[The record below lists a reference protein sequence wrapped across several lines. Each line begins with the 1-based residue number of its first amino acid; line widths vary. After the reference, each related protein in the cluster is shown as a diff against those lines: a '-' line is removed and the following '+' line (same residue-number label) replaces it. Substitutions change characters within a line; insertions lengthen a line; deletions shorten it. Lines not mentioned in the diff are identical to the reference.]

1 MSTEVPVCVYKSQP
15 ALIFPEKPTPK
26 CPLYLSN
33 TDNLNFLRHT
43 KVEFMFVYRKSI
55 PINNLKSSLSKV
67 LFHYYP
73 LAGRFRNCAE
83 DEDRLEV
90 DCNGKGALLAEGFM
104 DFTAD
109 EFLDDN
115 AWLDMA
121 WKDKL
126 LFKVDAKSDSDIP
139 PLVIQVT
146 YLSCGGML
154 MCIHMN
160 HCITDGVGA
169 SKFLH
174 DWAHLH
180 AKPNMDLP
188 ISPVHNHGLLR
199 PRNPLQIPFD
209 HPEFTNITQDFDIPK
224 YFQTQQL
231 APSCLAITQS
241 HILRLQNSITFEAL
255 AAHVWR
261 CYIKALNLPSSLK
274 IKLLFPAII
283 RTKIEP
289 NLPKGYYG
297 NSFIYACAKTTV
309 KEIVT
314 AKVNDIVKLIQNSKR
329 RVLSNDYVRSMID
342 IIEEKNL
349 QLAMSTTL
357 AISDWRTLGIEKLD
371 FGEGKPLH
379 AGQLSSETW
388 CLFLPQIG
396 GCNAIK
402 VLVSIPKKIV
412 HKFEYY
418 MMNDILQKDD
428 ELINGEFEFEGN
440 NIKSRI

>member
-188 ISPVHNHGLLR
+188 ISPVHNHGL
-199 PRNPLQIPFD
+199 
-209 HPEFTNITQDFDIPK
+209 
-224 YFQTQQL
+224 
-231 APSCLAITQS
+231 
-241 HILRLQNSITFEAL
+241 TFEAL